1 MSTFATDT
9 SKRNFKNW
17 LIALSILLIG
27 LIIAHLGISLFLLA
41 ELGTDTFTVF
51 IQGLARTFN
60 LSVGTFHVIVLCIL
74 LIIMLLMTKGYVKP
88 GTILCAFCGGPIID
102 FFTWLLND
110 FINADSTLWW
120 RIICMILG
128 CIILS
133 IGMSIV
139 IKSNA
144 GTGPNDLIAIILT
157 DKLRKFQFR
166 WVRMTC
172 DLCFVILGY
181 FLGGTVGIGT
191 VVGAFLTGPLVQYW
205 LPKSE
210 FIIKLILKE

>member
-1 MSTFATDT
+1 M
-9 SKRNFKNW
+9 
-17 LIALSILLIG
+17 
-27 LIIAHLGISLFLLA
+27 GISLFLLS

-60 LSVGTFHVIVLCIL
+60 LSVGTFHVIILCIL
-74 LIIMLLMTKGYVKP
+74 LVVMLLTTKGYVKP

-102 FFTWLLND
+102 FFTWLLGD
-110 FINADSTLWW
+110 FINADSTLLW
-120 RIICMILG
+120 RILSMILG
-128 CIILS
+128 CVILS

-157 DKLRKFQFR
+157 DKLQKFQFR

-172 DLCFVILGY
+172 DLFFVILGY
-181 FLGGTVGIGT
+181 ILGGTVGIGT
-191 VVGAFLTGPLVQYW
+191 VIAAFLTGPLVQFW

-210 FIIKLILKE
+210 FLIKQVLKE